1 VRVIADRPAAAL
13 IADSASAEEAAAIAA
28 ALARFAQ
35 DTATAPADAGERQD
49 GWARAALLE
58 GVSRQAHAGT
68 VHPWINT

>member
-1 VRVIADRPAAAL
+1 VIADRHPAAL

-35 DTATAPADAGERQD
+35 DTAPARGEAAGRRD

-58 GVSRQAHAGT
+58 GVSREAQAGI